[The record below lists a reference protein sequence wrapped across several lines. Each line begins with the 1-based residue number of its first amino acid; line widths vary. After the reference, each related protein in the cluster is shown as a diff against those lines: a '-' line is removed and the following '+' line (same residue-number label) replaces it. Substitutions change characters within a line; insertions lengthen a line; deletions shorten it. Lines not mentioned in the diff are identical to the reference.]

1 MIPSTAT
8 DNASSLSDNPTLIGQ
23 IDDTTLN
30 SSPAVASIPMLH
42 HHQQQQ
48 QQQAEQHDS
57 TVTLKQSLVP
67 SSLLSPQANDGTT
80 SSIINDPAAT
90 STGSQPSHTIL
101 QECNQT
107 QACTTS
113 YGPAPVTATTS
124 TANVPMHQQ
133 QMIQQ
138 HGHGGSSF
146 PLRPPIYAVVS
157 TSTAASFP
165 QQPQRRSGKWT
176 VEEEEYANILIE
188 VFNRGAVFEDLQNG
202 ITLRSFLSRKLFCEP
217 MRISKKFAGKGIGK
231 KVYIKNPNI
240 STNAVFALQHPTTTT
255 PTNRSNSI
263 MMMISRLREAE
274 MKFLRVAFPG
284 MHGLMAC
291 RLKKKLTNVLTQ
303 RFGTSTFF

>member
-1 MIPSTAT
+1 
-8 DNASSLSDNPTLIGQ
+8 
-23 IDDTTLN
+23 
-30 SSPAVASIPMLH
+30 
-42 HHQQQQ
+42 
-48 QQQAEQHDS
+48 
-57 TVTLKQSLVP
+57 LKQSLVP

-80 SSIINDPAAT
+80 SSNINDPAAT

-113 YGPAPVTATTS
+113 YGPAPATATTN
-124 TANVPMHQQ
+124 TANDVVPMHQQ

-146 PLRPPIYAVVS
+146 PLRPPLYAVVS
-157 TSTAASFP
+157 TTAAAVSFP
-165 QQPQRRSGKWT
+165 QQPQPQRRSGKWT
-176 VEEEEYANILIE
+176 AEEEEYSNLLIE
-188 VFNRGAVFEDLQNG
+188 LFNRGAVFEDLQDG
-202 ITLRSFLSRKLFCEP
+202 ITLRSFLSRKLFCAP

-240 STNAVFALQHPTTTT
+240 ATNAVFALQDPTTT

-263 MMMISRLREAE
+263 MMMVSRLREAE
-274 MKFLRVAFPG
+274 MNFLRVAFPG

-291 RLKKKLTNVLTQ
+291 RLKKKLTYFLTQ